1 MFRSFRNTYDAL
13 CRISM
18 QILNTFPPPAT
29 RFLEIVIYNVPSRF
43 RELLE
48 KIMLIKKTHL
58 QTYLECQREQGR

>member
-1 MFRSFRNTYDAL
+1 MFRSFRNTCDAL
-13 CRISM
+13 CRISV

-29 RFLEIVIYNVPSRF
+29 RFLEIVVYNVPSRF

>member
-1 MFRSFRNTYDAL
+1 MFRSLRNTYDAL

-29 RFLEIVIYNVPSRF
+29 RFLEIVVYNVPSRF

-48 KIMLIKKTHL
+48 KIMLIKKNHL

>member
-1 MFRSFRNTYDAL
+1 MFRSFSNTYDAL

-29 RFLEIVIYNVPSRF
+29 RFLEIVVYNVPSRF
-43 RELLE
+43 RELSE
-48 KIMLIKKTHL
+48 KIMLIKKNHL

>member
-29 RFLEIVIYNVPSRF
+29 RFLEIVVYNVPSRF

-48 KIMLIKKTHL
+48 KIMLIKKNPFANIS
-58 QTYLECQREQGR
+58 

>member
-1 MFRSFRNTYDAL
+1 MFRSLRNTYDAL

-29 RFLEIVIYNVPSRF
+29 RFLEIVVYNVLSRF

>member
-1 MFRSFRNTYDAL
+1 MFRSLRNTYDAL
-13 CRISM
+13 YRISM

-29 RFLEIVIYNVPSRF
+29 RFLEIVVYNVPSRF

>member
-1 MFRSFRNTYDAL
+1 MFRSIRNTYDAL
-13 CRISM
+13 GRISM

-29 RFLEIVIYNVPSRF
+29 RFLEIVVYNVPRRF